1 MRKVL
6 RGALALALWTCP
18 AWAVAQGTN
27 PDSAATTEAAEE
39 EEPLPYRGTSIVYE
53 NSFTAISLNPDYEPD
68 YNPSYLM
75 TWAFNPRYYLYDT
88 LSARLGF
95 SLDLELTDSDT
106 TQQTYEP
113 WVSDISLGFIY
124 STFYTIPVVELKLG
138 GGVTFGFP
146 TSKLSQAR
154 SLYLSL
160 APSLSIRRSFDV
172 LGGLQLSYGFKY
184 TKNFNKYSG
193 MVTEDELFP
202 CISSVENQTECF
214 NMGMRNPSMSFS
226 NTFEVQVYW
235 LDRLYTTLSFGISN
249 TLLYPVADA
258 QVEIAGEMV
267 DVPASED
274 NTDMRGSFS
283 YLLEVGYDA
292 WDFLSFAVGVSTVTA
307 QLADDGSY
315 RPPFINRFS
324 AIYFDIALSV
334 DGLVTTIEDMGEDD
348 GGDTASSADVGAVA
362 AR

>member
-1 MRKVL
+1 MRKL
-6 RGALALALWTCP
+6 FRGALVLALLTCP
-18 AWAVAQGTN
+18 AWAGAQATN
-27 PDSAATTEAAEE
+27 PDSASTTAPSEE
-39 EEPLPYRGTSIVYE
+39 EQLLPYRGTSITYE

-75 TWAFNPRYYLYDT
+75 TWAFSPRYYLYDT

-95 SLDLELTDSDT
+95 SVDLELTDSDS
-106 TQQTYEP
+106 TQQLYEP

-154 SLYLSL
+154 TLYLSL

-184 TKNFNKYSG
+184 TKNFNQYSG
-193 MVTEDELFP
+193 MVTEDEQFP
-202 CISSVENQTECF
+202 CTSSVENQTECF

-226 NTFEVQVYW
+226 NTFEASIYW
-235 LDRLYTTLSFGISN
+235 LDRLYTTLSFGMTN

-258 QVEIAGEMV
+258 QVETLAGAV

-274 NTDMRGSFS
+274 NTDMRGSLG
-283 YLLEVGYDA
+283 YMLEVGYDA
-292 WDFLSFAVGVSTVTA
+292 WDFLSFALGVSTVTA

-324 AIYFDIALSV
+324 AIYFDISLSI
-334 DGLVTTIEDMGEDD
+334 DGLVTTIEDLGED
-348 GGDTASSADVGAVA
+348 GGEDTASSADVGAVA